1 MFRKILGAVG
11 VVALGFVLVVVY
23 VRYELGRMEQRS
35 RVELEQRIP
44 LFQTAVRATEASDL
58 LRREVLSAF
67 LARKAG
73 DLIDLRDSSQLH
85 LQTLETEINQ
95 LLDPRF
101 DAVKD
106 LILPVETAP
115 ESGEAPKPVSIG
127 SFLTE
132 LLKNIGEV
140 RAAADSAFDLA
151 ANKMT
156 IAGRLSEQRETL
168 SKVYRRVTPLS
179 AVDAKAF
186 ANLSRAT
193 LLVLFSDSTSDLNFV
208 GRARFNEGVAALE
221 KRALEADAKEMLGA
235 LKTQF
240 DVVLDLA
247 LTASAART
255 DVDYF
260 QSKVSALETDIGRLR
275 RFAEKDFLAGQE
287 AIVTQTRQVA
297 RLSVVVAA
305 AVILLG
311 GLVAAWIARRLTRA
325 LRNVVVAL
333 GDESKRITESSRHLE
348 ASGGQLAEGA
358 SEQAASLEEVSATLE
373 ELASMTR
380 NNADNARVGKLAATA
395 ASEAAE
401 SGRQEVER
409 MKQAMTAIQHSSVDI
424 SKIIKTID
432 EIAFQT
438 NILALNAAVEAAR
451 AGEAGAGFA
460 VVADEVRSLARRS
473 AQAARETAE
482 KIADSTTRSANGL
495 ELSARTS
502 VALDEIVAKIREVDR
517 LVAEVAGA
525 SQEQSQ
531 GLGQISQAVSQMDKV
546 TQATASNA
554 EETAGTAGELHRQSE
569 TLASLAERLAA
580 AVDGRSKTQLAISAV
595 SAA

>member
-73 DLIDLRDSSQLH
+73 DLKDLRDSSQLH

-168 SKVYRRVTPLS
+168 SKVYRLVTPLS

-380 NNADNARVGKLAATA
+380 SNADNARVGKLAASA